1 MIHGPYR
8 DLGKLLAVMALKR
21 ATCDPFAVA
30 QRIVE
35 TTDHAFDP
43 QEVLDYLEGA
53 RCPNPRFLPA
63 FADAFSLTTEERK
76 KLAWVYTFSEP
87 PD

>member
-1 MIHGPYR
+1 MIHGPYC

-21 ATCDPFAVA
+21 SACDPFAVA

-35 TTDHAFDP
+35 ATDHAFDP
-43 QEVLDYLEGA
+43 EEVLDYLEGA
-53 RCPNPRFLPA
+53 RCPNPRFIPA
-63 FADAFSLTTEERK
+63 FAEAFSLTTEERK
-76 KLAWVYTFSEP
+76 RLAWVYTFSEL